1 MLIDTPIRPL
11 GFIDS
16 RKLTEKILAAEES
29 AWYADPRRQ
38 NDYEVHVQ
46 TQSIVLVFFD
56 GWPQVN
62 IYHGSGWDAFGD
74 LAMPIMEEIVEQHYP
89 PGGMVLRVV
98 LARLP
103 PACQIESHVDKHA
116 SFAVAHRIHVPL
128 VTNPKVEFIVG
139 PERIITRPNQAFELN
154 NHMFHSVANHGDT
167 ARIHLIFDYAPTPG

>member
-11 GFIDS
+11 GFVDS
-16 RKLTEKILAAEES
+16 RKLIERVLAADES
-29 AWYADPRRQ
+29 AWHADTRRQ
-38 NDYEVHVQ
+38 TDYEVHVE
-46 TQSIVLVFFD
+46 TQSIILVFFD

-62 IYHGSGWDAFGD
+62 VFHGSGWDAFGD
-74 LAMPIMEEIVEQHYP
+74 LALPIMEEIVEKHYP

-116 SFAVAHRIHVPL
+116 SFSVAHRIHVPL

-139 PERIITRPNQAFELN
+139 PERIVTQPHHAFELN
-154 NHMFHSVANHGDT
+154 NHLFHSVANRGDT
-167 ARIHLIFDYAPTPG
+167 ARIHLIFDYAPNPG